1 MPARVLLIWIALVW
15 GVVAVA
21 EQVPLAA
28 EAVAPSTAPPPAP
41 PVIDDW
47 VPRSW
52 WRPIDVVYGRLD
64 GDELDDV
71 VALLQRP
78 EDAAEDPRWPRGS
91 RALLILFGDEDVGW
105 RRGPLVPGLLPCA
118 SCTGTLSGT
127 TESAVI
133 EVAIPRPGVLEIGW
147 IHRRHSIKAVRL
159 RFGWEQQRQQLALIA
174 DDVNVIDPR
183 DGRRSRVRRDY
194 RQGRMWIDGESRSMP
209 ARLVPIEDVS
219 AAAY

>member
-1 MPARVLLIWIALVW
+1 MPARLLLIWIALLW
-15 GVVAVA
+15 GASAAA
-21 EQVPLAA
+21 EQAPLAA
-28 EAVAPSTAPPPAP
+28 AP
-41 PVIDDW
+41 PVIGDW

-64 GDELDDV
+64 GDERDDV

-78 EDAAEDPRWPRGS
+78 EDAPEDPRWPRGS
-91 RALLILFGDEDVGW
+91 RALLILFGDEDGGW
-105 RRGPLVPGLLPCA
+105 RRGPLVPGILPCA
-118 SCTGTLSGT
+118 SCMGTLSGT

-133 EVAIPRPGVLEIGW
+133 DVAIPRPGMLELGW

-159 RFGWEQQRQQLALIA
+159 RFGWEEQRQRLVLIA

-183 DGRRSRVRRDY
+183 DGKRSRVRRDY
-194 RQGRMWIDGESRSMP
+194 RQGRMWIDGESRSIP